1 MTEHFESFQDFD
13 VTMDENGNIVITIKE
28 HKEVMFQGFKLKA
41 KRKRLRRLHEI
52 TAFNLAQLLEMDVE
66 SFNTPKTLIPLF

>member
-28 HKEVMFQGFKLKA
+28 QKDGMFQGFKVKQKENA
-41 KRKRLRRLHEI
+41 
-52 TAFNLAQLLEMDVE
+52 
-66 SFNTPKTLIPLF
+66 